1 MNHKVNSVQSLYDD
15 SVSLYNSVV
24 NTTANNIINDLN
36 QGIENLKNTWQGK
49 DAGVQIQNVI
59 NVHNALVGIRNALG
73 QIAVDCSKI
82 ASNYR
87 EIQNAN
93 GAGLEA
99 FGPIACEAMS
109 TLAAYSDNRD
119 TVSINQEANN
129 GKAKIDNATN
139 TIDEFISK
147 ARSSYDAIIN
157 NWTAGS
163 GRDNAIS
170 VFEQFFNTANQY
182 KQTLSQVSQS
192 IAAAI
197 QNYTF

>member
-15 SVSLYNSVV
+15 SVALYNNVV
-24 NTTANNIINDLN
+24 NGTAVAIINDLN
-36 QGIENLKNTWQGK
+36 QGIANLKNTWQGK
-49 DAGVQIQNVI
+49 DAGVQIQNIVE
-59 NVHNALVGIRNALG
+59 VHNALVGIRNALG

-93 GAGLEA
+93 GAALES
-99 FGPIACEAMS
+99 FGAIACENMS
-109 TLAAYSDNRD
+109 TLAPYTDERD
-119 TVSINQEANN
+119 TVSITQEANN
-129 GKAKIDNATN
+129 GKAKVDNATN

-147 ARSSYDAIIN
+147 ARSSYDAIMN

-163 GRDNAIS
+163 GRDNAVS

-182 KQTLSQVSQS
+182 KQTLSGVSQS
-192 IAAAI
+192 IATAI

>member
-15 SVSLYNSVV
+15 SVSLYNGVV
-24 NTTANNIINDLN
+24 NGTAVNLINDLN

-49 DAGVQIQNVI
+49 DAGVQIQNVV
-59 NVHNALVGIRNALG
+59 NVHNSLVGIRNALG
-73 QIAVDCSKI
+73 QIAVDCS
-82 ASNYR
+82 N
-87 EIQNAN
+87 
-93 GAGLEA
+93 
-99 FGPIACEAMS
+99 IACKAMS
-109 TLAAYSDNRD
+109 TLAAYSDDRD
-119 TVSINQEANN
+119 TVSITAEANN
-129 GKAKIDNATN
+129 GKAKIDNAVN

-147 ARSSYDAIIN
+147 ARNSYDAIMN

-182 KQTLSQVSQS
+182 KQTLSEVSQS
-192 IAAAI
+192 IATAI